1 MLFHLH
7 KPRVKVKYCKIVQ
20 WHKSIL
26 NNPADPFDSIADAAM
41 ESQLSVPSSDTTITA
56 TTTSARKKGRHQQL
70 FIRSVITVFCCS
82 CYFMQLLFNCKSI
95 SLIGSVEAVPVPP
108 SSSSYYPS
116 WSPHS
121 RPTTPP
127 ETITAVKMVKV
138 NLSIFRIVS
147 GMENKCSWKIKSIN
161 KFSPVGLYA
170 ALWLLGR
177 VQQRHWSFV

>member
-1 MLFHLH
+1 MNILRDTTFLPVLIKPTPGKVLFHLH
-7 KPRVKVKYCKIVQ
+7 KPRVKVQYCKIVQ

-26 NNPADPFDSIADAAM
+26 NIPADPFDSIAADAAM

-108 SSSSYYPS
+108 SSSYYPS
-116 WSPHS
+116 RSPHS
-121 RPTTPP
+121 PTTSP

-138 NLSIFRIVS
+138 NLSISDCLRY
-147 GMENKCSWKIKSIN
+147 GKQMQLEN
-161 KFSPVGLYA
+161 
-170 ALWLLGR
+170 
-177 VQQRHWSFV
+177 